1 MKREILFRG
10 KRTDNGE
17 VVYGH
22 FTSGCLIE
30 GGGEEIENGNAV
42 YLKDGGM
49 LFVMNLGEGVS
60 KNSALFSIKHLF
72 SIVDGRLS
80 TNISDIQVILGVYC
94 GRSVYTHEV
103 PAFIDE
109 IKSAKPD
116 WYMQAKGLVDYI
128 KWMNYTD
135 DFVKLMDIL
144 DKDFSNVYIMVEEKL

>member
-17 VVYGH
+17 WVYGYLA
-22 FTSGCLIE
+22 GKNVIA
-30 GGGEEIENGNAV
+30 GGGEDIEDGNAKSAFFP
-42 YLKDGGM
+42 LKQ
-49 LFVMNLGEGVS
+49 
-60 KNSALFSIKHLF
+60 LF

-80 TNISDIQVILGVYC
+80 ASISDIRSILGVYC
-94 GRSVYTHEV
+94 GRSVFTHEI
-103 PAFIDE
+103 PTLLDE

-116 WYMQAKGLVDYI
+116 WYMQAKGLIEYV
-128 KWMNYTD
+128 KWRKHTD